1 MPVNVALA
9 ILAPISAH
17 TESVRQRII
26 SVLTWIA
33 VTILATGIGFVAI
46 STVGEVLRGSGPL
59 GEAFSV
65 AQHRHEVS
73 PEPAPARQ
81 STYRHPLATLTTR
94 CVGRTATVLNWQP
107 APGATVVST
116 DLGPDEDIH
125 LDLETNGAVVRLE
138 VYCNRGEPRLVI
150 EPRS

>member
-1 MPVNVALA
+1 M
-9 ILAPISAH
+9 SAH
-17 TESVRQRII
+17 TGPVRQRII

-46 STVGEVLRGSGPL
+46 STVGDVLRGSGPL
-59 GEAFSV
+59 GEDFSI
-65 AQHRHEVS
+65 ARQPQDVS
-73 PEPAPARQ
+73 PEPEPPRQ
-81 STYRHPLATLTTR
+81 STYRHPLATLTTQ

-107 APGATVVST
+107 APGASVVST

-125 LDLETNGAVVRLE
+125 LDLDTNGTVVRIE

-150 EPRS
+150 ESRS